1 MKSKV
6 MVGLILSVE
15 DNLVNTVV
23 EFTDPALPW
32 EALRLQFQSRDASQ
46 MNLLSQQLQNITMKD
61 GTDVEKYITKA
72 KDLKNRLTVLGEPIS
87 ERMLMNL
94 LNWLL
99 CSYEGVIQNLSTLDI
114 VSSFERMS
122 AKLITEHHCMKWRD
136 Q

>member
-23 EFTDPALPW
+23 EFTDPALAW

-46 MNLLSQQLQNITMKD
+46 INLLSQQLHNITMKD

-72 KDLKNRLTVLGEPIS
+72 KDLKNHLTVSGEPIP

-94 LNWLL
+94 LLIGLL
-99 CSYEGVIQNLSTLDI
+99 HSYKGVIQNLSTMDI
-114 VSSFERMS
+114 VSSFE
-122 AKLITEHHCMKWRD
+122 
-136 Q
+136 